1 MIQRA
6 GRRERRALRWAA
18 AGILAALLH
27 LALFALLSATHA
39 LDVLAPHPGGPGSV
53 NPVALR
59 AVPRSAWSQNRR
71 ISPNQSAPTLPPP
84 EKRAE
89 QRKEPE
95 PNPNGRVVDVAPG
108 NGVKP
113 DEDARFLAERNNR
126 VDKETISRDRTLNYR
141 NAAPRPSTTLRP
153 SEGAGHDAVEKDVVA
168 GNGGQGA
175 DNAPPQKNAEKKGS
189 FEVPSLQKRDRLAL
203 RLDGLGGEYRNQT
216 ESDEVVGN
224 SNRLRIQRGGQNG
237 DDSPSSAGRAGTQ
250 ALRTLTPSA
259 TVLDKIAGAPAS
271 DVTPLDDVEEGAGT
285 YLNTREWKYS
295 SFFNRVKQTVGM
307 HWDPNSVVRQRDP
320 TGEIFLYKD
329 RYTVLSVVL
338 DDKGGLKTVAV
349 DKSSGVDFLDR
360 EAVAA
365 FRRSQPFPN
374 PPPGLQNA
382 EGEIRFG
389 FGFYLETNRAGL
401 RLFRN

>member
-1 MIQRA
+1 M
-6 GRRERRALRWAA
+6 RWAA
-18 AGILAALLH
+18 AGALAALLH
-27 LALFALLSATHA
+27 VALLALLSVSHA
-39 LDVLAPHPGGPGSV
+39 LDPFSLHPATAHAP

-59 AVPRSAWSQNRR
+59 AVPRSTWSQNRR
-71 ISPNQSAPTLPPP
+71 IAPSSGAPNPPPPDKAEPRREPEPPP
-84 EKRAE
+84 E
-89 QRKEPE
+89 
-95 PNPNGRVVDVAPG
+95 GRVVDVAPG

-113 DEDARFLAERNNR
+113 EEDARFLAERNNR
-126 VDKETISRDRTLNYR
+126 VDKETISRDRTLNYK

-153 SEGAGHDAVEKDVVA
+153 NERGGHDEVEKDVVA
-168 GNGGQGA
+168 GNGGRGA
-175 DNAPPQKNAEKKGS
+175 DNEAPNSDEKKGS
-189 FEVPSLQKRDRLAL
+189 FEVPSLQRRDRLAL
-203 RLDGLGGEYRNQT
+203 RLDGLGGEYRNQA
-216 ESDEVVGN
+216 ESDELIGN
-224 SNRLRIQRGGQNG
+224 SSRLRIQRGGPNG
-237 DDSPSSAGRAGTQ
+237 GDSPSSAGRAGTE

-259 TVLDKIAGAPAS
+259 TVLDRIAGAPAS

-295 SFFNRVKQTVGM
+295 SFFNRVKHTVGM
-307 HWDPNSVVRQRDP
+307 HWDPNSAVRQRDP

-338 DDKGGLKTVAV
+338 DEKGGLKTVAV

-374 PPPGLQNA
+374 PPPGLQNSD
-382 EGEIRFG
+382 GEIRFG

-401 RLFRN
+401 RLFRSNR